1 MEIPHSLPNHH
12 TRSTAQWSYHLLQ
25 QLSKSRT
32 GPILSKHATI
42 SLIFHLDCKIVMKNA
57 HRRCFFALLVSAL
70 ACLATALAAQ
80 QTRIT
85 HAQAV
90 VRARQIVARMTLDE
104 KIAQLHG
111 IRDANDFRV
120 IPGLPRLGI
129 PALHMTN
136 GPAGVG
142 PGGAGPQKPATAMP
156 APIAVAAT
164 WDPALAHTYG
174 RLEAEE
180 TRSLGSQLF
189 EAPDINIARVPQGG
203 RVFESFGE
211 DPFLT
216 ARIAVADIEGIQSI
230 GMIANVKHFLANNQ
244 ESARM
249 SIDEIIG
256 ERALREIYMPGFEAS
271 IKEAHS
277 ASLMCAYPKVNGAFN
292 CENAPL
298 LNGVLKKEWG
308 FSGFVISDWGATH
321 STVPS
326 ALNGLDVEMPTG
338 HYFGDD
344 LRKAVDAGQV
354 PVSVLDE
361 KLVRRFATMI
371 EYGLFD
377 ALPKPTPIP
386 AFEHGAVAREIAEQ
400 SMVLLKN
407 NGNLL
412 PIDRKTV
419 KTIALIG
426 PWAVRAE
433 TGGGGSSHVI
443 PLYTITPD
451 NGLHA
456 ALDSYTRLNVLDG
469 TDMDAAAAAARR
481 AEMAI
486 VMVGDQDSE
495 GHDQS
500 LELPESQ
507 NNLVEAVAKA
517 NPKTIVVLKSGSAI
531 LMPWIDDVAAVL
543 EAWYPG
549 EEDGAAVAAV
559 LLGDANPS
567 GKLPLTFPRSV
578 DQTLA
583 AHPEQYPGVDGA
595 VHYSEGLDV
604 GYRGYTAHN
613 ATPLFPFG
621 FGLSYTQFS
630 FSEIKVSQQPDSAN
644 ATVSFTVTNTGQRD
658 GAEVA
663 QLYLGFPSIAEGNEP
678 PIQLKGFRKIDLK
691 PGESKLVELKL
702 DPRAFSYW
710 SEKAHAWQIAPG
722 EFQILVG
729 DSSAN
734 TPLKSSV
741 TIH

>member
-1 MEIPHSLPNHH
+1 MKIPFLPPSLKQVCVP
-12 TRSTAQWSYHLLQ
+12 TLGFLALALVSLVASA
-25 QLSKSRT
+25 QLSAQRT
-32 GPILSKHATI
+32 SHT
-42 SLIFHLDCKIVMKNA
+42 
-57 HRRCFFALLVSAL
+57 
-70 ACLATALAAQ
+70 
-80 QTRIT
+80 
-85 HAQAV
+85 QAV
-90 VRARQIVARMTLDE
+90 ARARQIVARMTLDE

-111 IRDANDFRV
+111 IRDANNFRV
-120 IPGLPRLGI
+120 IPGLTRLGI

-142 PGGAGPQKPATAMP
+142 PGGAGPQKPATAFP

-164 WDPALAHTYG
+164 WDPELAHTYG
-174 RLEAEE
+174 KLEAEE

-189 EAPDINIARVPQGG
+189 ESPDINIARVPQGG

-216 ARIAVADIEGIQSI
+216 AHIAVADIEGIQSI
-230 GMIANVKHFLANNQ
+230 NMLANVKHFLANNQ

-249 SIDEIIG
+249 SVDEIIA

-271 IKEAHS
+271 IKDAHS
-277 ASLMCAYPKVNGAFN
+277 ASLMCAYPRVNGAFN
-292 CENAPL
+292 CENEPL

-308 FSGFVISDWGATH
+308 FDGFVVSDWGATH

-326 ALNGLDVEMPTG
+326 ALNGLDTEMPTG
-338 HYFGDD
+338 RYFGDD

-354 PVSVLDE
+354 PVSVIDE

-371 EYGLFD
+371 EYGLFGPQ
-377 ALPKPTPIP
+377 PKPTPIP
-386 AFEHGAVAREIAEQ
+386 AFEHGAVARAIAEQ

-407 NGNLL
+407 DGNLL

-426 PWAVRAE
+426 PYAVRAE

-443 PLYTITPD
+443 PLYTITPE

-456 ALDSYTRLNVLDG
+456 ALDSSTRFNVLDG
-469 TDMDAAAAAARR
+469 TDIDAAVTAAKH
-481 AEMAI
+481 AEIAI

-500 LELPESQ
+500 LELSEAQ
-507 NNLVEAVAKA
+507 NNLIEAVAKA
-517 NPKTIVVLKSGSAI
+517 NPRTIVVLKTGSAI
-531 LMPWIDDVAAVL
+531 LMPWINDVAAVL

-559 LLGDANPS
+559 LLGDVNPS
-567 GKLPLTFPRSV
+567 GKLPLSFPRSV

-583 AHPEQYPGVDGA
+583 ASPEQYPGVDGT
-595 VHYSEGLDV
+595 VHYSEGLEV
-604 GYRGYTAHN
+604 GYRAYAARN

-621 FGLSYTQFS
+621 FGLSYTKFS
-630 FSEIKVSQQPDSAN
+630 FAGLKVTQQPGSAN

-658 GAEVA
+658 GADVA
-663 QLYLGFPSIAEGNEP
+663 QLYLGFPQIDEGDEP
-678 PIQLKGFRKIDLK
+678 PIQLKGFRKVELK
-691 PGESKLVELKL
+691 AGESKSVELKL
-702 DPRAFSYW
+702 DARAFSYW
-710 SEKAHAWQIAPG
+710 SEKSHAWQVAPG
-722 EFQILVG
+722 EFKITVG
-729 DSSAN
+729 DSSAS

-741 TIH
+741 TIR

>member
-1 MEIPHSLPNHH
+1 
-12 TRSTAQWSYHLLQ
+12 
-25 QLSKSRT
+25 
-32 GPILSKHATI
+32 
-42 SLIFHLDCKIVMKNA
+42 
-57 HRRCFFALLVSAL
+57 
-70 ACLATALAAQ
+70 
-80 QTRIT
+80 
-85 HAQAV
+85 
-90 VRARQIVARMTLDE
+90 MTLDE

-111 IRDANDFRV
+111 IRDANNFRV

-164 WDPALAHTYG
+164 WDPSLARSYG
-174 RLEAEE
+174 KLEAEE

-189 EAPDINIARVPQGG
+189 ESPDVNIARVPQGG

-211 DPFLT
+211 DPWLDS
-216 ARIAVADIEGIQSI
+216 RIAVADIEGIQSI
-230 GMIANVKHFLANNQ
+230 GMLANVKHFVANNQ
-244 ESARM
+244 ESSRM
-249 SIDEIIG
+249 SVDEIIP
-256 ERALREIYMPGFEAS
+256 ERALREIYMPTFEAS

-277 ASLMCAYPKVNGAFN
+277 ASLMCAYPRVNGAFN

-298 LNGVLKKEWG
+298 LNDVLKKQWG
-308 FSGFVISDWGATH
+308 FNGFVISDWGATH

-326 ALNGLDVEMPTG
+326 ALNGLDAEMPTG
-338 HYFGDD
+338 RYFGDE

-354 PVSVLDE
+354 PVSAINE

-371 EYGLFD
+371 EFGLFGPQ
-377 ALPKPTPIP
+377 PKPETIP
-386 AFEHGAVAREIAEQ
+386 AFEHGAVARTIAEQ

-407 NGNLL
+407 DGNLL
-412 PIDRKTV
+412 PIDRASV
-419 KTIALIG
+419 KGIALIG
-426 PWAVRAE
+426 PWGVRAE

-451 NGLHA
+451 DGLHA
-456 ALDSYTRLNVLDG
+456 ALDSYTRLTVLDG
-469 TDMDAAAAAARR
+469 TDIDAATAAAKR
-481 AEMAI
+481 AQIAI

-495 GHDQS
+495 GRDQS

-507 NNLVEAVAKA
+507 NNLIEAVAKA

-531 LMPWIDDVAAVL
+531 LMPWINDVAAVL

-549 EEDGAAVAAV
+549 EEDGNAVAAV
-559 LLGDANPS
+559 LLGDVNPS
-567 GKLPLTFPRSV
+567 GKLPLSFPRSV

-583 AHPEQYPGVDGA
+583 ASPAQYPGVDGT
-595 VHYSEGLDV
+595 VHYTEGLEV
-604 GYRGYTAHN
+604 GYRAYAAHN
-613 ATPLFPFG
+613 TTPLFPFG

-630 FSEIKVSQQPDSAN
+630 FAGLKVAQQPGSAN
-644 ATVSFTVTNTGQRD
+644 ATVSFTVTNTGQRT

-663 QLYLGFPSIAEGNEP
+663 QLYLGFPPIAEGNEP
-678 PIQLKGFRKIDLK
+678 PFELKGFRKIELK
-691 PGESKLVELKL
+691 PGESKPVKLKL
-702 DPRAFSYW
+702 DERAFSYW
-710 SEKAHAWQIAPG
+710 SEKAHAWQVAPG

-729 DSSAN
+729 DSSAS

>member
-1 MEIPHSLPNHH
+1 MKKSHRF
-12 TRSTAQWSYHLLQ
+12 RSFVFHC
-25 QLSKSRT
+25 LSGS
-32 GPILSKHATI
+32 
-42 SLIFHLDCKIVMKNA
+42 
-57 HRRCFFALLVSAL
+57 ALLAAAL
-70 ACLATALAAQ
+70 LILPAAPLYSQ
-80 QTRIT
+80 QRVP

-90 VRARQIVARMTLDE
+90 ARARQIVARMTLDE

-111 IRDANDFRV
+111 IRDAENFRV

-164 WDPALAHTYG
+164 WDPSIAHTYG
-174 RLEAEE
+174 KLEAEE

-211 DPFLT
+211 DPWLT
-216 ARIAVADIEGIQSI
+216 SRIAAADIEGIQST
-230 GMIANVKHFLANNQ
+230 GMLANVKHFIANNQ
-244 ESARM
+244 ESSRM
-249 SIDEIIG
+249 SVDEIVG
-256 ERALREIYMPGFEAS
+256 ERALREIYMPGFAAA
-271 IKEAHS
+271 IQEAHS
-277 ASLMCAYPKVNGAFN
+277 ASLMCAYPRVNGAFN

-298 LNGVLKKEWG
+298 LQGVLKKEWG
-308 FSGFVISDWGATH
+308 FKGFVVSDWGATH

-338 HYFGDD
+338 RYFGDA
-344 LRKAVDAGQV
+344 LHKAVDAGQV

-361 KLVRRFATMI
+361 KLVRRFSTMI
-371 EYGLFD
+371 EFGLFGPQ
-377 ALPKPTPIP
+377 PKPQPIP
-386 AFEHGAVAREIAEQ
+386 AFAHGAIARTIAEQ

-407 NGNLL
+407 DGNLL
-412 PIDRKTV
+412 PIDRKTIRN
-419 KTIALIG
+419 IALIG

-456 ALDSYTRLNVLDG
+456 ALNSYTRLAVLDG
-469 TDMDAAAAAARR
+469 TDVDAAVAAAKR
-481 AEMAI
+481 AQIAI

-507 NNLVEAVAKA
+507 NNLIEAVAKA
-517 NPKTIVVLKSGSAI
+517 NPRTIVVLKSGSAI
-531 LMPWIDDVAAVL
+531 LMPWIGDVAAVL

-559 LLGDANPS
+559 LLGDVNPS
-567 GKLPLTFPRSV
+567 GKLPISFPRAV

-583 AHPEQYPGVDGA
+583 LHPGQYPGVDGT
-595 VHYSEGLDV
+595 VHYTEGLEV
-604 GYRGYTAHN
+604 GYRGYDAQN

-630 FSEIKVSQQPDSAN
+630 FAGLKVAQQPGSAN
-644 ATVSFTVTNTGQRD
+644 ATVTFTVTNTGQHA

-663 QLYLGFPSIAEGNEP
+663 QLYLGFPPIAEGNEP

-691 PGESKLVELKL
+691 PGESKPVELKL
-702 DPRAFSYW
+702 DAHAFSYW
-710 SEKAHAWQIAPG
+710 SEKAHAWQVAPG

-729 DSSAN
+729 DSSAS
-734 TPLKSSV
+734 TPLKSSATV
-741 TIH
+741 H

>member
-1 MEIPHSLPNHH
+1 
-12 TRSTAQWSYHLLQ
+12 
-25 QLSKSRT
+25 
-32 GPILSKHATI
+32 
-42 SLIFHLDCKIVMKNA
+42 MKNS
-57 HRRCFFALLVSAL
+57 RRFRSFAFHCLSGSALLAAAL
-70 ACLATALAAQ
+70 FILPAAPLHSQ
-80 QTRIT
+80 QRVP

-90 VRARQIVARMTLDE
+90 ARARQIVARMTLDE

-111 IRDANDFRV
+111 IRDAENFRV

-164 WDPALAHTYG
+164 WDPSVAHTYG

-211 DPFLT
+211 DPWLT
-216 ARIAVADIEGIQSI
+216 SRIATADIEGIQST
-230 GMIANVKHFLANNQ
+230 GMLANVKHFIANNQ
-244 ESARM
+244 ESSRM
-249 SIDEIIG
+249 SVDEVVG
-256 ERALREIYMPGFEAS
+256 ERALREIYMPGFAAA
-271 IKEAHS
+271 IQEAHS
-277 ASLMCAYPKVNGAFN
+277 ASLMCAYPRVNGAFN

-298 LNGVLKKEWG
+298 LQGVLKKEWG
-308 FSGFVISDWGATH
+308 FKGFVISDWGATH

-338 HYFGDD
+338 RYFGDA

-361 KLVRRFATMI
+361 KLVRRFSTMI
-371 EYGLFD
+371 EFGLFGPQ
-377 ALPKPTPIP
+377 PKPQAIP
-386 AFEHGAVAREIAEQ
+386 AFEHGAIARTIAEQ

-407 NGNLL
+407 DGNLL
-412 PIDRKTV
+412 PIDRKSV
-419 KTIALIG
+419 RNIALIG

-456 ALDSYTRLNVLDG
+456 ALNSYTRLAVLDG
-469 TDMDAAAAAARR
+469 TDVDAAVAAAKR
-481 AEMAI
+481 AQIAI

-507 NNLVEAVAKA
+507 NSLIEAVAKA
-517 NPKTIVVLKSGSAI
+517 NPRTIVVLKSGSAI
-531 LMPWIDDVAAVL
+531 LMPWIGDVAAVL

-559 LLGDANPS
+559 LLGDVNPS
-567 GKLPLTFPRSV
+567 GKLPISFPRAV

-583 AHPEQYPGVDGA
+583 AHPEQYPGVDGT
-595 VHYSEGLDV
+595 VHYTEGLDV
-604 GYRGYTAHN
+604 GYRGYDAHN

-630 FSEIKVSQQPDSAN
+630 FAGLKVAQQPGSAN
-644 ATVSFTVTNTGQRD
+644 ATVTFTVTNTGQRA

-663 QLYLGFPSIAEGNEP
+663 QLYLGFPPIAEGNEP

-691 PGESKLVELKL
+691 PGESKPVELKL
-702 DPRAFSYW
+702 DAHAFSYW
-710 SEKAHAWQIAPG
+710 SEKAHAWQVAPG

-729 DSSAN
+729 DSSAS

-741 TIH
+741 TVR